1 MIPIWKN
8 LNLNEFY
15 LILIKHN
22 QKIIQ
27 LLEAILAELQFQ
39 NSEKHGYLVE
49 DTDEA

>member
-1 MIPIWKN
+1 MTKRNDLGGPDRD
-8 LNLNEFY
+8 
-15 LILIKHN
+15 N